1 MKSGPEFGHC
11 IFVFLSF
18 CVVGLFSFFFVF
30 FVFFVFFFSFLSLF
44 LFFFFFCLL
53 SFFVFFVFFVF
64 ILSLFC
70 LYLYFLLMFFV
81 RLLYSI
87 HLCDTLAIRRI
98 CRYGRVKSKKS
109 KRFLPEHALLGTR
122 NILLEKYNLYFSSL
136 NIEI

>member
-18 CVVGLFSFFFVF
+18 CAVGLFRLFCLFCFFLFFFVF
-30 FVFFVFFFSFLSLF
+30 VSFLFLLLSLVFFCFF
-44 LFFFFFCLL
+44 LF
-53 SFFVFFVFFVF
+53 S
-64 ILSLFC
+64 LSLFC

-98 CRYGRVKSKKS
+98 WRYGPVKSKKG
-109 KRFLPEHALLGTR
+109 KRFLLEHALLGTR
-122 NILLEKYNLYFSSL
+122 TYCL
-136 NIEI
+136 NNRTFISTPLI